1 MVVTSGRLFSDVF
14 KALLAEV
21 GAKKDIKKKKKKT
34 SKQQTNKQTNTHTQ
48 AGQSQCVTST
58 TITADLLD

>member
-21 GAKKDIKKKKKKT
+21 GAKKDIYKKK
-34 SKQQTNKQTNTHTQ
+34 QVNNKQTNTHKQ
-48 AGQSQCVTST
+48 ANHNVSL
-58 TITADLLD
+58 ALL

>member
-21 GAKKDIKKKKKKT
+21 GAKKDIYKKKQKK
-34 SKQQTNKQTNTHTQ
+34 QVNNKQTNTHKQ
-48 AGQSQCVTST
+48 ANHNVSL
-58 TITADLLD
+58 ALL

>member
-21 GAKKDIKKKKKKT
+21 GAKKDIKKK
-34 SKQQTNKQTNTHTQ
+34 QVNNKQTNTHKQ
-48 AGQSQCVTST
+48 ANHNVSL
-58 TITADLLD
+58 ALLLD